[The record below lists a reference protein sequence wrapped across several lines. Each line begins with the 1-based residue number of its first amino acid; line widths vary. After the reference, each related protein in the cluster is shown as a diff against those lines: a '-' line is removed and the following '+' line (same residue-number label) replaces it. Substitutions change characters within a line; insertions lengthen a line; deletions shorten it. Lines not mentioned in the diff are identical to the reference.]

1 MCRESSKV
9 ADSVLA
15 REQPAAE
22 ALGKLLV
29 SRLAAVGAAFE
40 QVAAVSSH
48 QAMASVPY
56 LVRRLASE
64 VLPRLEA
71 EREVLIPALK
81 RLRVPDGPI
90 AELCSARP
98 EVGLL
103 TEELSRID
111 RVASVADP
119 PAASLKRLISRL
131 ADLLRQH
138 AALELDLA
146 REFLEPN
153 LAHAEADRM
162 LRSLS
167 VAEARA
173 RNAMVFVAPPVYL
186 PTEAHSLRHN
196 PRHPRVMRLND
207 LEEAECREP

>member
-1 MCRESSKV
+1 V
-9 ADSVLA
+9 ADSGQACEPLS
-15 REQPAAE
+15 AE
-22 ALGKLLV
+22 PLGELLV
-29 SRLAAVGAAFE
+29 SRLAAVVAAFE

-48 QAMASVPY
+48 QAMASVPN
-56 LVRRLASE
+56 LVRRLVSE
-64 VLPRLEA
+64 IVPRLEA
-71 EREVLIPALK
+71 EREVLIPTLE
-81 RLRVPDGPI
+81 RLRVPPGPI

-103 TEELSRID
+103 TEELSRIGD

-119 PAASLKRLISRL
+119 PAASLRRLVSRL

-138 AALELDLA
+138 TALELVLA

-167 VAEARA
+167 VAEDRV
-173 RNAMVFVAPPVYL
+173 RDAMVFVAPPDYL
-186 PTEAHSLRHN
+186 PTEGHSLRHN

-207 LEEAECREP
+207 LEEAECRER

>member
-1 MCRESSKV
+1 M
-9 ADSVLA
+9 ADSGQA
-15 REQPAAE
+15 REPLPVE
-22 ALGKLLV
+22 PLGELLV
-29 SRLAAVGAAFE
+29 SRLSAVLAAVE

-48 QAMASVPY
+48 QAMASVPN
-56 LVRRLASE
+56 LVRRLVSE
-64 VLPRLEA
+64 VVPRLEA
-71 EREVLIPALK
+71 EREVLIPALE
-81 RLRVPDGPI
+81 RLRVPPGPI
-90 AELCSARP
+90 AELCSAQH

-103 TEELSRID
+103 TEELSRIGD

-119 PAASLKRLISRL
+119 PAASLKRLVSRL
-131 ADLLRQH
+131 ADLLRRH
-138 AALELDLA
+138 AALELILT

-153 LAHAEADRM
+153 LANAEADRM
-162 LRSLS
+162 LRSLA

-173 RNAMVFVAPPVYL
+173 RDAMVFVAPPVYL